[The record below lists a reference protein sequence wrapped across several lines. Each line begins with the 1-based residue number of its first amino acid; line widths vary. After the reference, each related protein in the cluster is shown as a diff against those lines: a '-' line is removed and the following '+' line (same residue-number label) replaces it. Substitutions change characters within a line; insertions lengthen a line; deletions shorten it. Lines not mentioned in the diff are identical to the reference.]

1 MLMMFLKG
9 SFREALL
16 NKPFIP
22 ALPEPHPWLRGG
34 SLWPGH
40 SVLAWGSV
48 RGHVKRVL
56 TGWPLT
62 STWGKMKNL
71 TLVLGAGKRLKELK
85 KGKGMPFKLE
95 VKLANQQCVEAGP
108 ALKLRWWWSLH
119 PCLPSWEGLLADCCA
134 LDWVSPYPCH
144 CWGLSIVSFISHS
157 DLGCR
162 LLKSMCFSFVFPRK
176 SNQCSVSFISEC
188 EFQLSDVG
196 GQTL

>member
-1 MLMMFLKG
+1 MNRLITFLPRCRRLYQALEMLMMFLKG

-71 TLVLGAGKRLKELK
+71 TLVLGARKRLKELK
-85 KGKGMPFKLE
+85 KGKGMPFKLG

-108 ALKLRWWWSLH
+108 ALKLRWWWSRH

-134 LDWVSPYPCH
+134 LNWVSPCSTSVLRTEH
-144 CWGLSIVSFISHS
+144 CQFH
-157 DLGCR
+157 
-162 LLKSMCFSFVFPRK
+162 FPLWFG
-176 SNQCSVSFISEC
+176 V
-188 EFQLSDVG
+188 
-196 GQTL
+196 QTA